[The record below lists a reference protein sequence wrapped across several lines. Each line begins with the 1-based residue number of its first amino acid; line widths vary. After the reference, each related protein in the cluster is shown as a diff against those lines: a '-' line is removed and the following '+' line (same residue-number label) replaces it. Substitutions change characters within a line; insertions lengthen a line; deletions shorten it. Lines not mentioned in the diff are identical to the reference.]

1 MNHPTL
7 SLSDPVTPV
16 MALSTI
22 QFSCNTLPGAV
33 SGIMCSSKNM
43 NEVVNHSV
51 MMRELTAFPHIQI
64 MNFVLLSK
72 GKSDNN
78 CGPLFLRLY
87 VQDCIYGVRMTRVED
102 ALYLIL
108 K

>member
-1 MNHPTL
+1 MVL
-7 SLSDPVTPV
+7 S
-16 MALSTI
+16 MI

-51 MMRELTAFPHIQI
+51 MMPELT
-64 MNFVLLSK
+64 
-72 GKSDNN
+72 KSDNN
-78 CGPLFLRLY
+78 CGPLFLRLF